1 MDQYN
6 MPSTT
11 TATAVNAPVV
21 KQKKKLAE
29 ATKAAR
35 QAAAAAAA
43 VNKPPTTP
51 EVRSTRSGSSASA
64 AAAAPVEPEQHVDG
78 DVVESAM
85 RKLKGTRPEL
95 LRTSTYYEG
104 AKGAY
109 IFLAGLPVLNGIAPT
124 VEAMAESL
132 INMTPLKPS
141 PEEQAEQKSVAVLD
155 KKICDALSYA
165 DEVVDVKKDE
175 TIEGIVS
182 VKKTIN
188 TLGPVQAVVGAACN
202 VGDGVGKAYGSAN
215 DTVGSVWHQV
225 FVKVTETYSGVTTMA
240 GETVTRVADTAGGAV
255 NHVTA
260 TTGDVVNSAKCTAGS
275 TVDGVKSFVGSTT
288 ESIGSNVNWATTTA
302 WSLIDAAVAY
312 PVGLVQSVMGT
323 KKSDASPE
331 K

>member
-1 MDQYN
+1 MEQFN
-6 MPSTT
+6 TPSTT
-11 TATAVNAPVV
+11 ASKVNAPLV
-21 KQKKKLAE
+21 KHKKKF
-29 ATKAAR
+29 ATKPGKQAAT
-35 QAAAAAAA
+35 AAAAAA
-43 VNKPPTTP
+43 VNTPPTTP
-51 EVRSTRSGSSASA
+51 EVRSTRSGSSAS

-109 IFLAGLPVLNGIAPT
+109 MFLAGLPVLNGIAPT

-141 PEEQAEQKSVAVLD
+141 PEEQAEQKSVAMLD
-155 KKICDALSYA
+155 KKICEALSYA

-188 TLGPVQAVVGAACN
+188 TLGPVQTVVGAACN

-215 DTVGSVWHQV
+215 DTFGSVWHQV
-225 FVKVTETYSGVTTMA
+225 FATVTKTYTGVTTMA

-255 NHVTA
+255 NHVTG
-260 TTGDVVNSAKCTAGS
+260 TTGDVVNSAKCTACS
-275 TVDGVKSFVGSTT
+275 TVEDVKSFVGSTT
-288 ESIGSNVNWATTTA
+288 ESIGSNVNWATTKA

-312 PVGLVQSVMGT
+312 PVGLVQSVLGT

>member
-1 MDQYN
+1 MGSANQNSRPGCACLTPTPPSTRQQQRHRIIGDHTQEIPHQRESTKSTTMDHFN

-11 TATAVNAPVV
+11 TASTVNAPAV
-21 KQKKKLAE
+21 KQKKKFT
-29 ATKAAR
+29 TKTGK
-35 QAAAAAAA
+35 QAAAAAA
-43 VNKPPTTP
+43 VNTPPTTP
-51 EVRSTRSGSSASA
+51 EARSTRSGSSAS

-132 INMTPLKPS
+132 INITPLKPS

-165 DEVVDVKKDE
+165 DEVLDVKKDE

-188 TLGPVQAVVGAACN
+188 TLGPVQTVVGAACN

-215 DTVGSVWHQV
+215 DTVGSLWHQV
-225 FVKVTETYSGVTTMA
+225 FVKVTETYTGVTTMA

-255 NHVTA
+255 NHVTT

-275 TVDGVKSFVGSTT
+275 TVEGVK
-288 ESIGSNVNWATTTA
+288 
-302 WSLIDAAVAY
+302 
-312 PVGLVQSVMGT
+312 
-323 KKSDASPE
+323 
-331 K
+331 